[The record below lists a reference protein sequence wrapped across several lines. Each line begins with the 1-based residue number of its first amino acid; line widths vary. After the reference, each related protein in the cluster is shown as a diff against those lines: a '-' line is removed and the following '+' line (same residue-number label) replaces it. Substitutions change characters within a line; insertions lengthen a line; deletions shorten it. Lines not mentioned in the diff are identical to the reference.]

1 MSDISCQINTATK
14 TDILTHFSSCDPDF
28 IHDLSL
34 KVNLEEYADKIGSKA
49 TLYEAWEGQS
59 LIGLIAVYR
68 NDEFDFITNVSVSSL
83 YKGQGIAS
91 RLLKEYLKTMHT
103 EVRLEVAKSNRA
115 AHELY
120 KKFGF
125 QLYDENEASNF
136 LKLTA
141 FLA

>member
-1 MSDISCQINTATK
+1 MNDISYKIDTATK
-14 TDILTHFSSCDPDF
+14 ADILMHFSSCDPDF
-28 IHDLSL
+28 IRDLSL
-34 KVNLEEYADKIGSKA
+34 KVNLEEYANKIVSKA
-49 TLYEAWEGQS
+49 GLYEAWDEKN

-68 NDEFDFITNVSVSSL
+68 NDEFDFITDISVSSL
-83 YKGQGIAS
+83 HKGQGIAS
-91 RLLKEYLKTMHT
+91 RLLKQYLKSMHT
-103 EVRLEVAKSNRA
+103 EVRLEVAKNNMA

-125 QLYDENEASNF
+125 QLYDENETSSF